1 MAAKEVSAKTIRIH
15 AMLVFIVCTLFG
27 LISFVRKAYLMGLC
41 TVGMGAVI
49 PLVALVLMRDSSK
62 IARGM
67 FLTQTATV
75 VIAALSAALM
85 VRILLKDCISSLQD
99 AEKARALSDEVDQ
112 MNAVV
117 ATR

>member
-27 LISFVRKAYLMGLC
+27 LISFVRKAYFMGLC

-49 PLVALVLMRDSSK
+49 PLVTLVLMRNSSK
-62 IARGM
+62 I
-67 FLTQTATV
+67 
-75 VIAALSAALM
+75 
-85 VRILLKDCISSLQD
+85 
-99 AEKARALSDEVDQ
+99 ARALSDEVDQ

-117 ATR
+117 GKSGCNEFPQRGILRDAPFSLPRAVCTFRQQGVL